1 MTFAYLTG
9 WRVMSEILPI
19 NWRQIDR
26 RLGTVRLDP
35 GTTKNEDGRLFP
47 YGDLLPELTDTINGQ
62 WHYTKQTEQERG
74 IVCPWVFHRN
84 GRPTRSFYGAW
95 RTACRAAEYPQRILH
110 DFRRTAVRNLVRAGV
125 PENVAMQLT
134 GHKTRSVFDRY
145 DIVNEADLRDA
156 VRKLA
161 AARDNSRSTGRVT
174 AMTGRR

>member
-74 IVCPWVFHRN
+74 IVCPWVFSSQRAPGHGASTARGARRAERRSTRN
-84 GRPTRSFYGAW
+84 GSSTTSVVPPSGTWFG
-95 RTACRAAEYPQRILH
+95 
-110 DFRRTAVRNLVRAGV
+110 LVS

-161 AARDNSRSTGRVT
+161 ARA
-174 AMTGRR
+174 